1 MGSFIA
7 ALSGRLR
14 RAGVGAAIAAF
25 ALVQAVAPLLHAHVG
40 ASAAANQAGIHLP
53 VALVHD
59 GHGHQAATLT
69 VGVALE
75 ESSAITVP
83 PEHRR
88 DEVPGSTGSPGAAA
102 PFPVFVAEH
111 SPAVRATA
119 ADSVG
124 SAARRL
130 RPPSQAPPAVG

>member
-1 MGSFIA
+1 MIS
-7 ALSGRLR
+7 LR
-14 RAGVGAAIAAF
+14 RLLARARSTAMVSAVAAF
-25 ALVQAVAPLLHAHVG
+25 ALVQGIAPLLHAHV
-40 ASAAANQAGIHLP
+40 ASSTGDSQIGIHLP

-88 DEVPGSTGSPGAAA
+88 DEAPGGTASPGAAA
-102 PFPVFVAEH
+102 PFRVFVAEH
-111 SPAVRATA
+111 SPAVRGTAT
-119 ADSVG
+119 SNIG

-130 RPPSQAPPAVG
+130 RPPSQAPPAAG